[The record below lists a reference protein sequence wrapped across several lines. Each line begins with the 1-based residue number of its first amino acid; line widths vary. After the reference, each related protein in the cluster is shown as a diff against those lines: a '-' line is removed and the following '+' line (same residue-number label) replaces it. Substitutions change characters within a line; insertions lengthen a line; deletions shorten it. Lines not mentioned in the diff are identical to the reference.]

1 VAIDDDPPEAAP
13 DPAPAET
20 DAGADAETASG
31 GLANLRARDVMTR
44 RPEELAAE
52 LSPTEVEQLS
62 RWFGLPSFTQ
72 LAEDGAAVPG
82 DGDSGDAIA
91 DFDGIFANI
100 PGFYIAPEEIKKTQE
115 ARQRA
120 LAAVEPAMLDRLE
133 RHLGTGDAL
142 RVFRPSLEVRVE
154 PERFERR
161 FVTNA
166 AVDVTEVAPPEWLAD
181 ALGQNVPQAL
191 LRDLHRPVYERPI
204 DEGDPFAEPEPPFD
218 PLRDVRAVVATRY
231 HFTTVQHGLPVAR
244 EGLDE
249 LAAIKAS
256 RWSEIRTHNRRIAD

>member
-1 VAIDDDPPEAAP
+1 
-13 DPAPAET
+13 
-20 DAGADAETASG
+20 
-31 GLANLRARDVMTR
+31 MTR

-115 ARQRA
+115 AR
-120 LAAVEPAMLDRLE
+120 
-133 RHLGTGDAL
+133 
-142 RVFRPSLEVRVE
+142 
-154 PERFERR
+154 ERR

-256 RWSEIRTHNRRIAD
+256 RWSEIKTHNRRVAD

>member
-1 VAIDDDPPEAAP
+1 VATDDDRPPDAAP
-13 DPAPAET
+13 APAPAET
-20 DAGADAETASG
+20 DADAETASG
-31 GLANLRARDVMTR
+31 GLANLRARDVMNR

-52 LSPTEVEQLS
+52 LSPTEVDQLS

-72 LAEDGAAVPG
+72 LAEDGAPG
-82 DGDSGDAIA
+82 DGDSGDAVA

-100 PGFYIAPEEIKKTQE
+100 PGFYIAPEDIKKTQE

-120 LAAVEPAMLDRLE
+120 LAAVEPAMLDHLE

-142 RVFRPSLEVRVE
+142 RIVRPSLEVRVA

-166 AVDVTEVAPPEWLAD
+166 AVDVTEVPPPEWLAE
-181 ALGQNVPQAL
+181 ALRQNVPQAL

-204 DEGDPFAEPEPPFD
+204 DEGDPFAEPEAPFD

-231 HFTTVQHGLPVAR
+231 HFTAVQHGLPVAR

-256 RWSEIRTHNRRIAD
+256 RWSEIKTNNRRVAD